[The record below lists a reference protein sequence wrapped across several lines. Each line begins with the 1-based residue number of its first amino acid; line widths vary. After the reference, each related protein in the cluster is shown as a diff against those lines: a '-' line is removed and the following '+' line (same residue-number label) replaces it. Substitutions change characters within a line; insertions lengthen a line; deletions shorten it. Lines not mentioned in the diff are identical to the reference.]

1 MNIQGGHIHFSF
13 GSLKNLLKQRR
24 KIIGAFEAYRE
35 RGRER
40 GSFQADNWIYK
51 DRELGSVRIYWKKEE
66 FIGILMGPTEKIKD
80 I

>member
-24 KIIGAFEAYRE
+24 KKKIGAFEAYRE

-40 GSFQADNWIYK
+40 GSFQADNWIYR
-51 DRELGSVRIYWKKEE
+51 DRELGSVRIYWKKE
-66 FIGILMGPTEKIKD
+66 FIGILMGPTEKMKD